1 MNQKQMKK
9 QFYKAPR
16 CKIIQTENESFI
28 CTSTRLDAGGSSTDN
43 NWRPEEEYNGGTIYF
58 GTKTTV
64 APAKDAWFEEEE
76 EY

>member
-43 NWRPEEEYNGGTIYF
+43 NWRPEAEHNGGTIYF
-58 GTKTTV
+58 GTETTV
-64 APAKDAWFEEEE
+64 APAKDAWFGEEE